1 MMTLAIIFMSLIVFL
16 AGLLFIYLA
25 LPFEHKKAEGK
36 S

>member
-1 MMTLAIIFMSLIVFL
+1 MEKVIIGIFGFMFIILALF
-16 AGLLFIYLA
+16 FIYLA